1 MIAPEFWRR
10 ERPNLAA
17 LALAPLGAIYGMAT
31 ARRMARPGVRVEA
44 AVVCVGNF
52 VLGGAG
58 KTPTA
63 IAVARMLQ
71 SAGERVAFLSR
82 GYGGARRIEA
92 VRVDPSIHSASA
104 VGDEPLLL
112 ARAAD
117 CFVAADRVAA
127 AREAIA
133 HGASVL
139 VLDDGLQNPALAKD
153 CVLAVVD
160 GEVRFGNGLCFPAGP
175 LRAPPARQMPFVS
188 AQVVIG
194 GPPSATTALRALAPE
209 KPVLRAT
216 LEADA
221 VAGAALIGRPVFAF
235 AGIAR
240 PEKFFTTLE
249 GLGARI
255 AARRRFPDHHA
266 YEARE
271 IDALLA
277 EATARGLTP
286 VTTEKDHVRLAPA
299 YQQAILALP
308 VTLRFET
315 PERVAS
321 LLSDA
326 LATARG
332 R

>member
-1 MIAPEFWRR
+1 MIAPDFWAR
-10 ERPNLAA
+10 ERPNLTARV
-17 LALAPLGAIYGMAT
+17 LAPLGAIYGMAT
-31 ARRMARPGVRVEA
+31 ARRMAQPGAKVDA

-82 GYGGARRIEA
+82 GYGGARRIEPI
-92 VRVDPSIHSASA
+92 RVDPAIHSARA

-112 ARAAD
+112 ARVAD

-133 HGASVL
+133 HGASAL
-139 VLDDGLQNPALAKD
+139 VLDDGLQNPSLAKD

-160 GEVRFGNGLCFPAGP
+160 GVARFGNGLCFPAGP
-175 LRAPPARQMPFVS
+175 LRAPPARQIPFVS

-194 GPPSATTALRALAPE
+194 GPPSAAAALRALAPE
-209 KPVLRAT
+209 KPVLPAT

-221 VAGAALIGRPVFAF
+221 VAGAVLVGRPVLAF

-249 GLGARI
+249 GLGARV
-255 AARRRFPDHHA
+255 AVRRRFADHHV

-286 VTTEKDHVRLAPA
+286 VTTEKDHARLAPA
-299 YQQAILALP
+299 YGQAILALP
-308 VTLRFET
+308 VALRFER
-315 PERVAS
+315 PERLAA

-326 LATARG
+326 LAKAR
-332 R
+332 RR